1 MPNTTTTTTTTSAT
15 TTTST
20 TTNTT
25 RASASTTNANKK
37 NRGQFYTTN
46 SAYILDGFP
55 APPSD
60 VARIVEPFAGKGDLI
75 DWINNNRASADNPPN
90 NDGSS
95 KGSKSKGS
103 KSAGS
108 MIKKTEIE
116 IEAYDIEPKRDGIQK
131 RDTLANPPDYSD
143 AWVITNP
150 PYLARNKS
158 AKDKKS
164 VYELYGMNDL
174 YKCFIMSVVNPPQP
188 QQAPCRGGI
197 FIVPAGFFFS
207 PRTMDARCRG
217 EFMRKYRITKV
228 RYFEEAVFDD
238 TATTIVAF
246 SFERLSGPA
255 NAPSLTEQ
263 NVEWE
268 LMPSGVRKTF
278 NVCAANDWIIGGD
291 IYNLDIGGD
300 AAAPVSVCRHVEG
313 NALRA
318 DEQQTNMTLNALDSG
333 TSAGSRICLT
343 YKKDHVYPAK
353 DSSRTYATF
362 RVSGLAAAPLNE
374 AEQMQLCDEF
384 NELLEKK
391 RADTWSLFLPQ
402 FRESKEYAR
411 KRIPFEL
418 AYRIF
423 MHLLIHRILVQRR

>member
-1 MPNTTTTTTTTSAT
+1 MESKPMPTEEKSNKS
-15 TTTST
+15 TST
-20 TTNTT
+20 
-25 RASASTTNANKK
+25 STSTNKK
-37 NRGQFYTTN
+37 SRGQFYTTH

-60 VARIVEPFAGKGDLI
+60 VMRIVEPFAGKGDLM
-75 DWINNNRASADNPPN
+75 DWIKINSSNSSNSANETILA
-90 NDGSS
+90 G
-95 KGSKSKGS
+95 KSKGKS
-103 KSAGS
+103 KSNSATSTVVLGPV
-108 MIKKTEIE
+108 
-116 IEAYDIEPKRDGIQK
+116 IEAYDIEPKRAGIQK

-143 AWVITNP
+143 AWIITNP

-158 AKDKKS
+158 AKDNKD
-164 VYELYGMNDL
+164 VYDLYEMNDL
-174 YKCFIMSVVNPPQP
+174 YKCFIMSVVNQR
-188 QQAPCRGGI
+188 QTCRGGI
-197 FIVPAGFFFS
+197 FIIPAGFFFS
-207 PRTMDARCRG
+207 PRAMDARCRG
-217 EFMRKYRITKV
+217 EFMSKYRITKV

-246 SFERLSGPA
+246 SFERLSA
-255 NAPSLTEQ
+255 LSAEQ

-278 NVCAANDWIIGGD
+278 SMSAANDWIIGGD
-291 IYNLDIGGD
+291 IYNLDLDLGPGGAD
-300 AAAPVSVCRHVEG
+300 TAAPVASVRRHVEG
-313 NALRA
+313 QALRTN
-318 DEQQTNMTLNALDSG
+318 EEQTNITLNALDSG
-333 TSAGSRICLT
+333 TAGGSRICLT

-353 DSSRTYATF
+353 ESSRTYATF
-362 RVSGLAAAPLNE
+362 RVSGLAAPLDE

-391 RADTWSLFLPQ
+391 RAETWSLFLPQ

-423 MHLLIHRILVQRR
+423 MHLLVHRILVQRR